1 VDELIGHLADQAAL
15 YIDFGAVILIG
26 LAALDALVRSLL
38 MFFRTTM
45 PHAYSPIR
53 WLLARR
59 LTMGLELMI
68 ASDIIR
74 TAIAPSWQE
83 LGQLAAIVALR
94 ELLNVTLERDM
105 RLASAGLQQQGVP
118 G

>member
-1 VDELIGHLADQAAL
+1 MDELIGHLADQAAL
-15 YIDFGAVILIG
+15 YIDFGAVLLVIL
-26 LAALDALVRSLL
+26 ASLDALVRALL
-38 MFFRTTM
+38 AFSKGPT

-59 LTMGLELMI
+59 LTLGLELMI

-105 RLASAGLQQQGVP
+105 RLASAGMQQQGVP